1 MNTHNEFEQRFNEAL
16 KASHYEPLPGHQ
28 DRFRTKMEARQRH
41 KKTRRVVLFRYS
53 VLAAASVLLVV
64 TIAFLLKPSG
74 DSASVQAPV
83 KGLSDIS
90 YEHARMVR
98 FFEDKL
104 QSPRLSG
111 LDDTDAEVR
120 RFLDENR
127 RLEGQYQV
135 LENMLIKNPS
145 SEKLVDAMIS
155 NFKFRLQILESLQQ
169 YQKIKNNLKT
179 EADENTVDL

>member
-1 MNTHNEFEQRFNEAL
+1 MNTHNEFEKQLQDAL
-16 KASHYEPLPGHQ
+16 NAAQYEPLSGHE
-28 DRFRTKMEARQRH
+28 DRFRSKMEALQRN
-41 KKTRRVVLFRYS
+41 RRNRRIVFFRYS
-53 VLAAASVLLVV
+53 ALAAASVLLLV
-64 TIAFLLKPSG
+64 TITFLLTP
-74 DSASVQAPV
+74 ASTPIAAEDEVN
-83 KGLSDIS
+83 GLSDIS

-104 QSPRLSG
+104 QSPRFTN
-111 LDDTDAEVR
+111 LDDSDAEIR
-120 RFLDENR
+120 KFLDENR

-155 NFKFRLQILESLQQ
+155 NYKFRLQILESLQK
-169 YQKIKNNLKT
+169 YQKIKNNFKT